1 MPTIRPYTPSD
12 KPTVLGLFQLNTPR
26 YFHPSE
32 KEGFSN
38 YLDNEREGFFVVEVD
53 DRILGCGGV
62 NYHGPIGMLSWG
74 IIHPEH
80 HGKGI
85 GTLLTNHRISILR
98 SNPEVEEIVVRTSQ
112 HTYGFYLKQGFK
124 VVKTE
129 KDYWDHGFD
138 LYYMQL

>member
-1 MPTIRPYTPSD
+1 MHTIRLYKPAD
-12 KPTVLGLFQLNTPR
+12 KSSVLELFQLNTPR

-53 DRILGCGGV
+53 GAILGCGGM
-62 NYHGPIGMLSWG
+62 NYHGPTGMLSWG

-85 GTLLTNHRISILR
+85 GSLLTRHRIEVLK
-98 SNPEVEEIVVRTSQ
+98 SNPSVKEIITRTSQ
-112 HTYGFYLKQGFK
+112 HTYAFYLKQGFK

-129 KDYWDHGFD
+129 KDYWGDGFD